1 MRQATH
7 LSGSLSHF
15 SVGGYLH
22 CGEAARF
29 GNSVIEGEWGNYLK
43 ADILAAIELAEGQQG
58 NDGQDGHNSGQCGG
72 SAVVAADD
80 LLGKHEYAHHKARQ
94 NDAHRTFVILLRITF
109 KRC

>member
-1 MRQATH
+1 MRQATR

-15 SVGGYLH
+15 SVGGYLR

-72 SAVVAADD
+72 SA
-80 LLGKHEYAHHKARQ
+80 
-94 NDAHRTFVILLRITF
+94 
-109 KRC
+109 